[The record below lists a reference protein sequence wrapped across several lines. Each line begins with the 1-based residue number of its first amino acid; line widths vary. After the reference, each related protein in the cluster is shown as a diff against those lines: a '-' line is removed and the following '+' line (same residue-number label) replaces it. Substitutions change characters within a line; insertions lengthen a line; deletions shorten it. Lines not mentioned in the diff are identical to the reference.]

1 LSTSSQPAS
10 LLRWQAGRLEVA
22 STTKLCRVA
31 VPASLLRWQAGK
43 KIATNR
49 RLQPIEDCYQKVSA
63 INKLNVNKLFYII
76 NTISLN
82 YFYKVFYIYF

>member
-31 VPASLLRWQAGK
+31 VLASEAGWQEDCNQS

-49 RLQPIEDCYQKVSA
+49 RLLPKSKCYQQAKCQQV
-63 INKLNVNKLFYII
+63 ILYNKHNKFKLF
-76 NTISLN
+76 L
-82 YFYKVFYIYF
+82 